1 MFKNKQDL
9 FRILDMPK
17 TLDSSTSETLEYF
30 PQICLPEEYK
40 FCLNVKYARM
50 IKIKEINENMNIKCS
65 TNQIEINSNCIK
77 NLTDITLGADDFY
90 NSIETITIDH
100 TSNEIGLDF
109 SEDVNLIYKCFSNLN
124 CVNLLISDI
133 TNFNEIV
140 TILEDKKV
148 SKISLKTNKDSA
160 ISGEYLASSKT
171 GCAVVYN

>member
-17 TLDSSTSETLEYF
+17 TLNSSTSETLEYF

-40 FCLNVKYARM
+40 FCSNVKYVGM

-100 TSNEIGLDF
+100 TSNEIGPDF
-109 SEDVNLIYKCFSNLN
+109 SED
-124 CVNLLISDI
+124 
-133 TNFNEIV
+133 EI
-140 TILEDKKV
+140 
-148 SKISLKTNKDSA
+148 
-160 ISGEYLASSKT
+160 
-171 GCAVVYN
+171 